1 MWGTACGGDS
11 CENIVWGT
19 AMDLE
24 NIVWGTADS
33 GENIVWGTNMRSRE
47 HRVGHS
53 RRSREHRL
61 GHVGGRGR
69 DLGQQ
74 RRRLAALRRSVAPP
88 VNYDATTLDELFLPP
103 VPTTPPLGYVNPTGN
118 TEEVL

>member
-1 MWGTACGGDS
+1 
-11 CENIVWGT
+11 
-19 AMDLE
+19 MDLE

-33 GENIVWGTNMRSRE
+33 GENIVWGTNMDLE
-47 HRVGHS
+47 NIVWGTS

-74 RRRLAALRRSVAPP
+74 RRGLDLFDDPSAPP
-88 VNYDATTLDELFLPP
+88 VNYDETPLDELFFPP
-103 VPTTPPLGYVNPTGN
+103 RAADAAIGDVNALNRPTR
-118 TEEVL
+118 EEVSNGEDAFP